1 MVKHIKIEDK
11 IKQMKS
17 SKFLYFHD
25 IKFFYFSKRKMM
37 EYT

>member
-1 MVKHIKIEDK
+1 MIKHIKIEDK

-25 IKFFYFSKRKMM
+25 LSKFLILVR
-37 EYT
+37 ER